1 MPHEKT
7 VPGTPITPTSAKRLL
22 EFPFPTPTSVSF
34 ENLVALANYQE
45 RIKDAR
51 KIVWRDRGQPVVD
64 LHTLRQC
71 LEHAGV
77 GGLRAA
83 GLAFNIRASFNLFL
97 ALIKLRKIPR
107 AQWFVLF
114 RHAIFGTDSWRFA
127 AMLGTFAA
135 LYKFL
140 INALPILFPV
150 RPSLTPFDEE
160 EVSTPSSDSGITT
173 PGLKRRR
180 PGLSLSARAQMVLVR
195 KPVRRWQS
203 ALAGAISGGLAI
215 LWEKRSRRVVI
226 AQQVFVRGLQGSY
239 NFHSEQ
245 LGFSIPYGAVLV
257 FSLACGQIMYAFFLR
272 PDSLP
277 RSYIGWI
284 QEASKASPDSFV
296 FNRKAVY
303 EHTIDIP
310 SLDRLIA
317 RPDITPANL
326 TSLIDLRERALAGA
340 PGLPHYMP
348 CAGLH
353 PMADSCNAV
362 AVSRFIEVARWMLPI
377 YSALHFVPSLLL
389 RWRGFRTDPAG
400 FLMKVS
406 VGSLRSSAFLGA
418 FVIICQAVFCI
429 KHNLYE
435 RLMAAPPSSPLRQ
448 LLPQRLI
455 DVLISKGSWWFS
467 GFATGLA
474 LLLEDRRRR
483 AELAMYVLPKGL
495 ESLWVVAR
503 GHGLIW
509 HTGNWGEGV
518 LAGLGMAMVM
528 VRFCFCSFFSCT
540 PSLLCPLSACELT
553 LTIFWRQTTYQ
564 NDPQHLSGLIRKI
577 LYQFIGPN

>member
-1 MPHEKT
+1 MDTP
-7 VPGTPITPTSAKRLL
+7 VSPGTSPTARRLL
-22 EFPFPTPTSVSF
+22 DHPLLSPVLSADISF
-34 ENLVALANYQE
+34 ENLVALANAQE

-51 KIVWRDRGQPVVD
+51 KIVWRDRGEPVVD
-64 LHTLRQC
+64 ILDLYQC
-71 LEHAGV
+71 LEHAGK

-83 GLAFNIRASFNLFL
+83 GLGFSIRAAFNVFL
-97 ALIKLRKIPR
+97 ALIKLRKVPR
-107 AQWFVLF
+107 AQWFALV
-114 RHAIFGTDSWRFA
+114 RHAIFGTDSLRFA

-140 INALPILFPV
+140 INALPIIFPPV
-150 RPSLTPFDEE
+150 RPSTTPVFDNTDEN
-160 EVSTPSSDSGITT
+160 SDSSSDSGITT
-173 PGLKRRR
+173 PGLIRRR
-180 PGLSLSARAQMVLVR
+180 APRLSLSAHARMILVR
-195 KPVRRWQS
+195 KPTRRWMS

-245 LGFSIPYGAVLV
+245 LGFSIPYGDVLV

-277 RSYIGWI
+277 RSYVGWI
-284 QEASKASPDSFV
+284 QEASKASPHSFV
-296 FNRKAVY
+296 LNRKAVY
-303 EHTIDIP
+303 EHVIDIP
-310 SLDRLIA
+310 SLDRLIE
-317 RPDITPANL
+317 RPDITPGNL
-326 TSLIDLRERALAGA
+326 TSLRHLRERALAGA
-340 PGLPHYMP
+340 ADLPRYVP

-353 PMADSCNAV
+353 PMADSCKTV
-362 AVSRFIEVARWMLPI
+362 AVTRFFEVARWMLPI
-377 YSALHFVPSLLL
+377 YTALHFVPSLLL
-389 RWRGFRTDPAG
+389 RWRSFRTDPAS
-400 FLMKVS
+400 FLTRVG

-418 FVIICQAVFCI
+418 FVIICEGVLCS
-429 KHNLYE
+429 KHKLYE
-435 RLMAAPPSSPLRQ
+435 WIMAAPTSSPLRK
-448 LLPQRLI
+448 LLPQGFVDL
-455 DVLISKGSWWFS
+455 LISKGTWWLS

-474 LLLEDRRRR
+474 LFIEDRRRR

-518 LAGLGMAMVM
+518 LAGVGMAMVM
-528 VRFCFCSFFSCT
+528 VRFLPLALPSTQRADNEFFV
-540 PSLLCPLSACELT
+540 T
-553 LTIFWRQTTYQ
+553 LQTTYQ
-564 NDPQHLSGLIRKI
+564 NDPQHLSGLVRKI

>member
-1 MPHEKT
+1 MNT
-7 VPGTPITPTSAKRLL
+7 PGTSPTARRLMDHPLLSPVLSADI
-22 EFPFPTPTSVSF
+22 SF
-34 ENLVALANYQE
+34 ENLVALANAQE

-64 LHTLRQC
+64 ILDLHQC
-71 LEHAGV
+71 LKHAGK

-83 GLAFNIRASFNLFL
+83 GLGFSIRAAFNVFL
-97 ALIKLRKIPR
+97 ALIKLRKVPR
-107 AQWFVLF
+107 ARWFALV
-114 RHAIFGTDSWRFA
+114 RHAIFGTDSLRFA

-140 INALPILFPV
+140 INALPIMFPPV
-150 RPSLTPFDEE
+150 RPPVFDNTDEI
-160 EVSTPSSDSGITT
+160 SNSSSDSGITT

-180 PGLSLSARAQMVLVR
+180 RAPRLSLSAHAQMILVR
-195 KPVRRWQS
+195 KPTRRWMS

-215 LWEKRSRRVVI
+215 LWEKRSRRAVI

-277 RSYIGWI
+277 RSYVGWI
-284 QEASKASPDSFV
+284 QEASKASPHSFV

-303 EHTIDIP
+303 DHVIDIP
-310 SLDRLIA
+310 SLDRLIEH
-317 RPDITPANL
+317 PGITPGNL
-326 TSLIDLRERALAGA
+326 TSLRHLHERALAGA
-340 PGLPHYMP
+340 ADLPRYVP

-353 PMADSCNAV
+353 PEADTCSTAAV
-362 AVSRFIEVARWMLPI
+362 TRFFAVARWMLPI
-377 YSALHFVPSLLL
+377 YTALHFVPSLLL
-389 RWRGFRTDPAG
+389 RWRSFRTDPAS
-400 FLMKVS
+400 FLTRVG
-406 VGSLRSSAFLGA
+406 VGSLRSSAFLSA
-418 FVIICQAVFCI
+418 FVIICEGVLCG
-429 KHNLYE
+429 KHKLYE
-435 RLMAAPPSSPLRQ
+435 WIMAAPMSSPLRM
-448 LLPQRLI
+448 LLPQSLI
-455 DVLISKGSWWFS
+455 DLLISKGTWWFS

-474 LLLEDRRRR
+474 LFIEDRRRR

-518 LAGLGMAMVM
+518 LAGVGMAMVM
-528 VRFCFCSFFSCT
+528 
-540 PSLLCPLSACELT
+540 
-553 LTIFWRQTTYQ
+553 TTYQ
-564 NDPQHLSGLIRKI
+564 NDPQHLSGLVRKI

>member
-1 MPHEKT
+1 M
-7 VPGTPITPTSAKRLL
+7 GTPVSPNTPTTTRRLL
-22 EFPFPTPTSVSF
+22 DLPLLSPALTSDISF
-34 ENLVALANYQE
+34 ENLVALANAQE

-64 LHTLRQC
+64 ILDLYRC
-71 LEHAGV
+71 LQHAGT

-83 GLAFNIRASFNLFL
+83 GLAFSIRAAFNVFL
-97 ALIKLRKIPR
+97 ALLKLRKVPR
-107 AQWFVLF
+107 ARWIALI
-114 RHAIFGTDSWRFA
+114 RHAIFGTDSLRFA

-140 INALPILFPV
+140 INALPILFPAG
-150 RPSLTPFDEE
+150 RPSTNPSDDAD
-160 EVSTPSSDSGITT
+160 VNTDCDSSSDSGITT

-180 PGLSLSARAQMVLVR
+180 APRLSLSAHAQTVLVR
-195 KPVRRWQS
+195 KPTSRWMS
-203 ALAGAISGGLAI
+203 ALAGAVSGGFAI
-215 LWEKRSRRVVI
+215 LWEKRSRRAVI

-245 LGFSIPYGAVLV
+245 LGFTIPYGAVLV

-272 PDSLP
+272 PDTLP

-284 QEASKASPDSFV
+284 QEASKASPASFV
-296 FNRKAVY
+296 CTRKAVY
-303 EHTIDIP
+303 EHTMDIP
-310 SLDRLIA
+310 SLDRLMA
-317 RPDITPANL
+317 RPDITPTNL
-326 TSLIDLRERALAGA
+326 TALLDLRERTLAGA
-340 PGLPHYMP
+340 TDLPRYVP

-353 PMADSCNAV
+353 PMSDSCHGV
-362 AVSRFIEVARWMLPI
+362 AVTRFIEVARWMLPI
-377 YSALHFVPSLLL
+377 YTALHFVPSLLL
-389 RWRGFRTDPAG
+389 RWRTLRTDPVS
-400 FLMKVS
+400 FLTRVS

-418 FVIICQAVFCI
+418 FVIICQGVFCI
-429 KHNLYE
+429 RHNIYE
-435 RLMAAPPSSPLRQ
+435 GLMAAPLSSPLRR
-448 LLPQRLI
+448 LLPQRVI
-455 DVLISKGSWWFS
+455 DLLISKGSWWFS

-474 LLLEDRRRR
+474 LFLEDHRRR

-518 LAGLGMAMVM
+518 LAGVGMAMVM
-528 VRFCFCSFFSCT
+528 
-540 PSLLCPLSACELT
+540 
-553 LTIFWRQTTYQ
+553 TTYQ
-564 NDPQHLSGLIRKI
+564 NDPQHLSGLVRKI